1 MPETVMNPSPENGE
15 VHLLDYLVI
24 LAKHSRMI
32 IYISVAVAVLT
43 YLILFILPNKY
54 TAKAQLLSPQQ
65 NLTLSGQLL
74 DLMSGG
80 VSPGAKVGG
89 MGAGSGGMG
98 GIAASLLGLKSPVDL
113 YIAMMT
119 SNTVF
124 DRIINRFKLMKLYE
138 SRYLEDARRTLSKNT
153 KITPSTKGPII
164 VIELTATT
172 PKLAADMANAF
183 IEELDLLLR
192 GLATEEAKGRLA
204 FLETERLQASQHLS
218 KAEESLRTFSEK
230 NGVLQIDT
238 QTRGAIEYIA
248 SLRAKIDAQEINIK
262 VLRQQATSFNY
273 DVIRMETEIKGLKEK
288 LRLAESQWENI
299 ISEVCLPTSR
309 APTLGLDY
317 LRLLREV
324 KFQESLYQLF
334 TKTVEIARMDLARDV
349 AVVQVLDPAK
359 PPERRSNKRLLPS
372 VLAGIITFCLMIFVA
387 FGREYMQNIKKREDD
402 IQRLNEL
409 KDYLTPWINILKR
422 MKKAFSFKKNY

>member
-1 MPETVMNPSPENGE
+1 MPETVINPSPENGE

-24 LAKHSRMI
+24 LAKHSRTI
-32 IYISVAVAVLT
+32 IFISVAVTVLT

-65 NLTLSGQLL
+65 NLTLSAQLL

-80 VSPGAKVGG
+80 VTPGARAGG
-89 MGAGSGGMG
+89 IGAGPG

-119 SNTVF
+119 TNTVF
-124 DRIINRFKLMKLYE
+124 DHIIHRFNLMKLYK
-138 SRYLEDARRTLSKNT
+138 SKYLEDARKTLNQDT
-153 KITPSTKGPII
+153 KITPSPKGPII

-172 PKLAADMANAF
+172 PKLAAEMANAF

-192 GLATEEAKGRLA
+192 ELGTEEAKGRLA
-204 FLETERLQASQHLS
+204 FLEKERLQASQNLS
-218 KAEESLRTFSEK
+218 KAEELLRTFSEK

-248 SLRAKIDAQEINIK
+248 SLRAKIDAQEVNTK

-288 LRLAESQWENI
+288 LRVAESQWENI
-299 ISEVCLPTSR
+299 ISEVCMPTSR

-317 LRLLREV
+317 LRLFREV

-334 TKTVEIARMDLARDV
+334 TKTVEIARLDMVRDV

-372 VLAGIITFCLMIFVA
+372 VVSGIITFFIMIFVV
-387 FGREYMQNIKKREDD
+387 FGREYMQNIKNREDD
-402 IQRLNEL
+402 VQRLNEL
-409 KDYLTPWINILKR
+409 KSYLIPWKSILRKMKNIISLKR
-422 MKKAFSFKKNY
+422 